1 MTRSAARGTSCARVK
16 GTNPE
21 NADKVPFPSAGF
33 FVARMGERAVRR
45 AKPKRSSM
53 LKRLL
58 VVVPA
63 LLALSIPF
71 ATSSADA
78 GERPVRVAQNKKK
91 KPAKPAPPAAAEETP
106 APTGGDSPWGQTAQE
121 KKAVKESIAKA
132 DAELAKARTAC
143 GNPNLAYKIDWSQY
157 GKFEEAMSKE
167 NDRTKP
173 NIYGLAGD
181 LVGEVLDDL
190 ARVCADADYKKAAA
204 TLKVV
209 SFTPTYTKGI
219 SSSKCQTFKR
229 AGAALNVSYDAQ
241 VSSGGG
247 AAENIRTVL

>member
-1 MTRSAARGTSCARVK
+1 
-16 GTNPE
+16 
-21 NADKVPFPSAGF
+21 
-33 FVARMGERAVRR
+33 
-45 AKPKRSSM
+45 M

-78 GERPVRVAQNKKK
+78 GERPVRVAQAKKK
-91 KPAKPAPPAAAEETP
+91 KPAKPAPAEPKPAEEAP
-106 APTGGDSPWGQTAQE
+106 ASGEAPWGQTAQE

-143 GNPNLAYKIDWSQY
+143 GNAGLAYKIDWSQY
-157 GKFEEAMSKE
+157 GKFEEQLSKE

-173 NIYGLAGD
+173 NIYGLVGD

-190 ARVCADADYKKAAA
+190 ARVCSDAEYKKAAG

-247 AAENIRTVL
+247 SAEGIRAVL